1 MRIQLNS
8 GQRKAVDSIRSG
20 ANVFL
25 TGEGGTGK
33 SVAIGEA
40 VNLLRRDGRETILC
54 APTGIA
60 ARNIGGAT
68 IHSVFRFDLGP
79 KVADSLEDVQPSKVV
94 HEADTI
100 IIDEIGMVRRDLM
113 DAIARVVELENEAR
127 ASDPEGGRL
136 QLQLVVVGDFSQLP
150 PVVTDKDKAAL
161 VAHYGQRSATTGF
174 YAFEA
179 DGWGRMGFSVCQ
191 LTEPMRQSDPTFV
204 AMLNRAR
211 VGDASCIGYLNKLAG
226 RPDPPSEAVSIVA
239 RNKDAEQVNLSRLAT
254 LSGKPERFRGVVSG
268 EFKPG
273 DMAAPETLE
282 LKVGARVICVANN
295 KEVGYING
303 STGVVTST
311 HGKSAD
317 GLDAIKVRLD
327 GGGVVPVV
335 RKQWENV
342 TYRVTDGP
350 NGRRHL
356 EQVVLGT
363 YTQFPLKLAW
373 AITYHKSQ
381 GQTLNAVSIDPDT
394 FGPGM
399 LYVGLSRATSA
410 AGIWLTREIGKS
422 SLKADEAV
430 VGFYERACGWTA
442 PPPAAGDE
450 VPDLTPRP
458 RHKPAEERPESTEER
473 PPESKRKAKTA
484 VISNSNISNSNSNKL
499 EEIQEE
505 LHELLGRGGRTWV
518 RVYELISRVHRE
530 KLYRPEHKSFSAW
543 LRAEAERE
551 GVAES
556 ILWHRKSAGDF
567 YTKWAEGRAGAPTL
581 AEGEGL
587 SEENLNLV
595 RKIAKAAP
603 ERADV
608 LMGEMVEN
616 GLSTK
621 DLRREW
627 REARAPGPAAR
638 EKAAEEREAPTPA
651 AHASRSGLSVSC
663 ADAGAFEAVLAAI
676 RAAGIEVDFV

>member
-1 MRIQLNS
+1 MTLELNG
-8 GQRKAVDSIRSG
+8 GQRAAVDAIRSG

-33 SVAIGEA
+33 SVAIGKA
-40 VNLLRRDGRETILC
+40 VNLLRHDGRKTVLC

-60 ARNIGGAT
+60 AQNIHGAT
-68 IHSVFRFDLGP
+68 IHSVFRFDLAP
-79 KVADSLEDVQPSKVV
+79 KVADALEDAQPSRVV

-127 ASDPEGGRL
+127 ERDPERKR
-136 QLQLVVVGDFSQLP
+136 LQLVVVGDFSQLP

-161 VAHYGQRSATTGF
+161 VAHYGKQSVGAGF

-179 DGWGRMGFSVCQ
+179 DGWGLMGFKVCQ
-191 LTEPMRQSDPTFV
+191 LIEPMRQSDPTFV

-211 VGDASCIGYLNKLAG
+211 IGDASCLGYFNRLAG
-226 RPDPPSEAVSIVA
+226 RPETPSAAVSIVA
-239 RNKDAEQVNLSRLAT
+239 RNKDAEAVNLSRLAG
-254 LSGKPERFRGVVSG
+254 LKGKSERFSGTVAG
-268 EFKPG
+268 EFRTG

-282 LKVGARVICVANN
+282 LKVGARVICVAND
-295 KEVGYING
+295 KDGGYVNG
-303 STGVVTST
+303 STGVVTNMHST
-311 HGKSAD
+311 SAE
-317 GLDAIKVRLD
+317 GLPAVMVRLD
-327 GGGVVPVV
+327 GGNEVAVV
-335 RKQWENV
+335 RREWENV
-342 TYRVTDGP
+342 AYRVTDGTSD
-350 NGRRHL
+350 GRKHL

-381 GQTLNAVSIDPDT
+381 GQTLDAVSINPDT

-410 AGIWLTREIGKS
+410 AGIWLTREVKPS
-422 SLKADEAV
+422 NLKADEAV
-430 VGFYERACGWTA
+430 VRFYEKACGWTA
-442 PPPAAGDE
+442 PAPATGDE
-450 VPDLTPRP
+450 VPDLTASP
-458 RHKPAEERPESTEER
+458 KPKEAAPK
-473 PPESKRKAKTA
+473 PKPGKKAKGT
-484 VISNSNISNSNSNKL
+484 VISNSNSNKKSGL

-505 LHELLGRGGRTWV
+505 LRELLGRGGRTWV

-530 KLYRPEHKSFSAW
+530 KLYKPRYKSFSAW
-543 LRAEAERE
+543 LKAEAARE

-567 YTKWAEGRAGAPTL
+567 YAKWAEGRHDAPTL
-581 AEGEGL
+581 AAGEGL

-595 RKIAKAAP
+595 RKIAKVAP
-603 ERADV
+603 ERADE
-608 LMGEMVEN
+608 LMGEMVGG

-621 DLRREW
+621 ELRREW
-627 REARAPGPAAR
+627 REVRATGEGPAT
-638 EKAAEEREAPTPA
+638 AAPSPEERDETREAARPSA
-651 AHASRSGLSVSC
+651 RASRSGLSVSC
-663 ADAGAFEAVLAAI
+663 ADADAFEAVLAAL
-676 RAAGIEVDFV
+676 RAAGIEVLML

>member
-1 MRIQLNS
+1 MTLELNG
-8 GQRKAVDSIRSG
+8 GQRAAVDAIRSG

-33 SVAIGEA
+33 SVAIGKA
-40 VNLLRRDGRETILC
+40 VNLLRHDGRKTVLC

-60 ARNIGGAT
+60 AQNIHGAT
-68 IHSVFRFDLGP
+68 IHSVFRFDLAP
-79 KVADSLEDVQPSKVV
+79 KVADALEDAQPSRVV

-127 ASDPEGGRL
+127 ERDPERKR
-136 QLQLVVVGDFSQLP
+136 LQLVVVGDFSQLP

-161 VAHYGQRSATTGF
+161 VAHYGKQSVGAGF

-179 DGWGRMGFSVCQ
+179 DGWGLMGFKVCQ
-191 LTEPMRQSDPTFV
+191 LIEPMRQSDPTFV

-211 VGDASCIGYLNKLAG
+211 IGDASCLGYFNRLAG
-226 RPDPPSEAVSIVA
+226 RPETPSAAVSIVA
-239 RNKDAEQVNLSRLAT
+239 RNKDAEAVNLSRLAG
-254 LSGKPERFRGVVSG
+254 LKGKSERFSGTVAG
-268 EFKPG
+268 EFRTG

-282 LKVGARVICVANN
+282 LKVGARVICVAND
-295 KEVGYING
+295 KDGGYVNG
-303 STGVVTST
+303 STGVVTNMHST
-311 HGKSAD
+311 SAE
-317 GLDAIKVRLD
+317 GLPAVMVRLD
-327 GGGVVPVV
+327 GGNEVAVV
-335 RKQWENV
+335 RREWENV
-342 TYRVTDGP
+342 AYRVTDGT
-350 NGRRHL
+350 NDGRKHL

-381 GQTLNAVSIDPDT
+381 GQTLDAVSINPDT

-410 AGIWLTREIGKS
+410 AGIWLTREVKPS
-422 SLKADEAV
+422 NLKADEAV
-430 VGFYERACGWTA
+430 VRFYEKACGWTA
-442 PPPAAGDE
+442 PAPATGDE
-450 VPDLTPRP
+450 VPDLTASP
-458 RHKPAEERPESTEER
+458 KPKEAAPK
-473 PPESKRKAKTA
+473 PKPGKKAKGT
-484 VISNSNISNSNSNKL
+484 VISNSSSNKKSGL

-530 KLYRPEHKSFSAW
+530 KLYKPRYKSFSAW
-543 LRAEAERE
+543 LKAEAARE

-567 YTKWAEGRAGAPTL
+567 YAKWAEGRHDAPTL
-581 AEGEGL
+581 AAGEGL

-603 ERADV
+603 ERADE
-608 LMGEMVEN
+608 LMGEMVGG

-621 DLRREW
+621 ELRREW
-627 REARAPGPAAR
+627 REVRATGEGPAT
-638 EKAAEEREAPTPA
+638 AAPSPEERDETREAARPSA
-651 AHASRSGLSVSC
+651 RASRSGLSVSC
-663 ADAGAFEAVLAAI
+663 ADADAFEAVLAAL
-676 RAAGIEVDFV
+676 RAAGIEVDLS